1 MVGPV
6 LPNNADKD
14 SLSKQSKIREFEER
28 AERMRKKLAGEDEVP
43 TAKASEPSREEWMMV
58 PPESRLLG
66 DDPLKITARQFLKRE
81 HKPQDSS
88 LWTETPADREK
99 RLRGEP
105 KDDDEGS
112 SSRSKRSRRHGSDD
126 DEPTYRSQA
135 DIEREE
141 QIRKYNSERRSESL
155 MEAHAS
161 KYVKSKAWQKNTNDD
176 KEHDNPSARAFDR
189 EKDVLGGRKIDHRQ
203 RDELVKQALDL
214 GSKFSR
220 GKKSSFL

>member
-1 MVGPV
+1 
-6 LPNNADKD
+6 
-14 SLSKQSKIREFEER
+14 
-28 AERMRKKLAGEDEVP
+28 
-43 TAKASEPSREEWMMV
+43 
-58 PPESRLLG
+58 
-66 DDPLKITARQFLKRE
+66 
-81 HKPQDSS
+81 
-88 LWTETPADREK
+88 
-99 RLRGEP
+99 
-105 KDDDEGS
+105 
-112 SSRSKRSRRHGSDD
+112 
-126 DEPTYRSQA
+126 
-135 DIEREE
+135 
-141 QIRKYNSERRSESL
+141 